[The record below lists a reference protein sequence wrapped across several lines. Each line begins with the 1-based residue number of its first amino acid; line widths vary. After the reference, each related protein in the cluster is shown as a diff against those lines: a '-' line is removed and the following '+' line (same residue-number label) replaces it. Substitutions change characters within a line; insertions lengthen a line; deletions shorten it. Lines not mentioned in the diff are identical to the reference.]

1 MERYSK
7 IVDKDKREII
17 LLIGNGCKWSKCKFC
32 NYHLDRNKDEEEQY
46 KINAEALDKVTGE
59 FGVLEAINSG
69 SIFELNEKSFNKL
82 LEVCKQKE
90 IKRLII
96 ESHYMYKSCII
107 DLRERCSKLGIV
119 LQVKGGVETFDADF
133 RENVLNKGFWYP
145 TLSDLQEV
153 FDIVN
158 LLVGVEGQTLEQVE
172 ADIKTGLENFD
183 RVCVN
188 LYKEMDDIMRADE
201 ELKARFMKEIYPL
214 YKDYENVDILVE
226 NTDFGVGSREDK
238 EG

>member
-7 IVDKDKREII
+7 IVNKDKREIV

-32 NYHLDRNKDEEEQY
+32 NYHLDRNKDEKEQY
-46 KINAEALDKVTGE
+46 KINDEVLAKVTGE

-69 SIFELNEKSFNKL
+69 SIFELNEKSFIKL

-96 ESHYMYKSCII
+96 ESHYMYKSRII
-107 DLRERCSKLGIV
+107 NLREKCSKLGII

-133 RENVLNKGFWYP
+133 RENVLKKGFGYP
-145 TLSDLQEV
+145 TLEELQEV

-158 LLVGVEGQTLEQVE
+158 LLVRVKGQTFKQIED
-172 ADIKTGLENFD
+172 DIKIGIKNFD

-188 LYKEMDDIMRADE
+188 LYKEMDDIMTANE
-201 ELKARFMKEIYPL
+201 ELKRKFMQEIYPL
-214 YKDYENVDILVE
+214 YRNFDNVDILVE
-226 NTDFGVGSREDK
+226 NTDFGVG
-238 EG
+238 

>member
-7 IVDKDKREII
+7 ILDKDKREIV

-96 ESHYMYKSCII
+96 ESHYIYKLRII
-107 DLRERCSKLGIV
+107 TLREKCSKLGIV
-119 LQVKGGVETFDADF
+119 LQVKGGVETFDVDF
-133 RENVLNKGFWYP
+133 REKVLNKGCGYP

-158 LLVGVEGQTLEQVE
+158 LLVGVEGQSLEQIKD
-172 ADIKTGLENFD
+172 DIKIGMKNFD

-188 LYKEMDDIMRADE
+188 LYKEMDDIMPAAED
-201 ELKARFMKEIYPL
+201 LKRKFMQEVYPL
-214 YKDYENVDILVE
+214 YKDFENVDILVE
-226 NTDFGVGSREDK
+226 NTDLGVGE
-238 EG
+238 

>member
-7 IVDKDKREII
+7 IVNKDKREIV

-32 NYHLDRNKDEEEQY
+32 NYHLDRNKDEKEQY
-46 KINAEALDKVTGE
+46 KINDEVLAKVTGE

-69 SIFELNEKSFNKL
+69 SIFELNEKSFIKL

-96 ESHYMYKSCII
+96 ESYYMYKSRII
-107 DLRERCSKLGIV
+107 NLREKCSKLGII

-133 RENVLNKGFWYP
+133 RENVLNKGFGYP
-145 TLSDLQEV
+145 TLEDLQEV

-158 LLVGVEGQTLEQVE
+158 LLVGVKGQTFEQIE
-172 ADIKTGLENFD
+172 DDIKIGIKNFD

-188 LYKEMDDIMRADE
+188 LYKEMDDIMTANE
-201 ELKARFMKEIYPL
+201 ELKRKFMQEIYPL
-214 YKDYENVDILVE
+214 YRNFDNVDILVE
-226 NTDFGVGSREDK
+226 NTDFGVG
-238 EG
+238 

>member
-7 IVDKDKREII
+7 IVNKDKREIV

-32 NYHLDRNKDEEEQY
+32 NYHLDRNKDEKEQY
-46 KINAEALDKVTGE
+46 KINDEVLAKVTGE

-69 SIFELNEKSFNKL
+69 SIFELNEKSFIKL

-96 ESHYMYKSCII
+96 ESHYMYKSRII
-107 DLRERCSKLGIV
+107 NLREKCSKLGII

-133 RENVLNKGFWYP
+133 RENVLKKGFGYP
-145 TLSDLQEV
+145 TLEDLQEV

-158 LLVGVEGQTLEQVE
+158 LLVGVKGQTFEQIE
-172 ADIKTGLENFD
+172 DDIKIGIKNFD

-188 LYKEMDDIMRADE
+188 LYKEMDDIMTANE
-201 ELKARFMKEIYPL
+201 ELKRKFMQEIYPL
-214 YKDYENVDILVE
+214 YRNFDNVDILVE
-226 NTDFGVGSREDK
+226 NTDFGVG
-238 EG
+238 

>member
-7 IVDKDKREII
+7 IVNKDKREIV

-32 NYHLDRNKDEEEQY
+32 NYHLDRNKDEKEQY
-46 KINAEALDKVTGE
+46 KINDEVLAKVTGE

-69 SIFELNEKSFNKL
+69 SIFELNEKSFIKL

-96 ESHYMYKSCII
+96 ESHYMYKSRII
-107 DLRERCSKLGIV
+107 DLREKCSKLGII

-133 RENVLNKGFWYP
+133 RENVLNKGFGYP
-145 TLSDLQEV
+145 TLEDLQEV

-158 LLVGVEGQTLEQVE
+158 LLVGVKGQTFEQIE
-172 ADIKTGLENFD
+172 DDIKIGIKNFD

-188 LYKEMDDIMRADE
+188 LYKEMDDIMTANE
-201 ELKARFMKEIYPL
+201 ELKRKFMQEIYPL
-214 YKDYENVDILVE
+214 YRNFDNVDILVE
-226 NTDFGVGSREDK
+226 NTDFGVG
-238 EG
+238 

>member
-7 IVDKDKREII
+7 IVNKDKREIV

-32 NYHLDRNKDEEEQY
+32 NYHLDRNKDEKEQY
-46 KINAEALDKVTGE
+46 KINDEVLAKVTRE

-69 SIFELNEKSFNKL
+69 SIFELNEKSFIKL

-96 ESHYMYKSCII
+96 ESYYMYKSRII
-107 DLRERCSKLGIV
+107 NLREKCSKLGII

-133 RENVLNKGFWYP
+133 RENVLNKGFGYP
-145 TLSDLQEV
+145 TLEDLQEV

-158 LLVGVEGQTLEQVE
+158 FLVGVKGQTFEQIE
-172 ADIKTGLENFD
+172 DDIKIGIKNFD

-188 LYKEMDDIMRADE
+188 LYKEMDDIMTANE
-201 ELKARFMKEIYPL
+201 ELKRKFMQEIYPL
-214 YKDYENVDILVE
+214 YRNFDNVDILVE
-226 NTDFGVGSREDK
+226 NTDFGVG
-238 EG
+238 